1 LLYEKDLED
10 ATLVGAEGRMSF
22 IVDTGCEVTVSP
34 ASSDEP
40 GGEGTI
46 DYVDV
51 GSLLADQENWK
62 KTAGATTV
70 LNADG
75 SMTITASSF
84 WSDVVVY
91 DKLYAD
97 KVFRFKYQ
105 YNKGT
110 SDGKIGFIFNLDK
123 AGESILEKYGGGNQ
137 IFTYY
142 DGSRMY
148 VRTKLEGTV
157 TTLSQPLVNLEDGK
171 TYDIAFGMYDLSNNT
186 VRIILSIE
194 NAGESVLLYEKDL
207 EDATLVGAEGR
218 MSFIVDNNGCE
229 VTVSS
234 IGS

>member
-1 LLYEKDLED
+1 
-10 ATLVGAEGRMSF
+10 
-22 IVDTGCEVTVSP
+22 
-34 ASSDEP
+34 
-40 GGEGTI
+40 
-46 DYVDV
+46 
-51 GSLLADQENWK
+51 
-62 KTAGATTV
+62 
-70 LNADG
+70 
-75 SMTITASSF
+75 
-84 WSDVVVY
+84 
-91 DKLYAD
+91 
-97 KVFRFKYQ
+97 
-105 YNKGT
+105 
-110 SDGKIGFIFNLDK
+110 
-123 AGESILEKYGGGNQ
+123 
-137 IFTYY
+137 
-142 DGSRMY
+142 MY